1 MRIAIS
7 AQENNGLESAVSH
20 HFGRCPFYVLVE
32 VNGQDIQ
39 DFEVVS
45 NPYFHGHEPGMVPAF
60 INDQNV
66 KVIISGGMGRRAIG
80 FFEDYGI
87 ETATGANGTARQ
99 ALERYFNGEL
109 PKASPCKDHGGEHH
123 HHHG

>member
-32 VNGQDIQ
+32 VYGQDIQ

-45 NPYFHGHEPGMVPAF
+45 NPYFQGHEPGMVPAF

-99 ALERYFNGEL
+99 ALERYLNGEL